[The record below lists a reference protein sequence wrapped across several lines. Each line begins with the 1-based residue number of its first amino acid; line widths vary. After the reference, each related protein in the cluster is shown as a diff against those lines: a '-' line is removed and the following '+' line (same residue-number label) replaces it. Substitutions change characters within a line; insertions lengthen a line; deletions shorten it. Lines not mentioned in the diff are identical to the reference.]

1 MCEWV
6 KCVCACE
13 CFVFLLCESDAG
25 ESRMGD
31 LKYYRQA
38 QVKVRVELE
47 NAD

>member
-1 MCEWV
+1 MYV
-6 KCVCACE
+6 RVNVL
-13 CFVFLLCESDAG
+13 CFMCESDAG

-38 QVKVRVELE
+38 QVKVRAELE